1 MALATA
7 SRTQQSTARQ
17 SRGERPVGMY
27 VLIGVPAL
35 LALFLAWQVVTP
47 MLRTEIVAHTAVAV
61 SKVSLESDP
70 QGSRV
75 DLVLVDRVGADTTV
89 NGDVTVKVREP
100 DGRVWQTTRTVSG
113 DSFAPLREG
122 SLLSGRTGFSVVVP
136 AIDWTLPPRRGGA
149 ATVTVTVSP
158 ADGSDPF
165 STVAEERFP

>member
-7 SRTQQSTARQ
+7 SRNQQSTGRQ
-17 SRGERPVGMY
+17 STSQRPVGMY

-75 DLVLVDRVGADTTV
+75 DMVLSNRCNCTRFGPPNSST
-89 NGDVTVKVREP
+89 
-100 DGRVWQTTRTVSG
+100 TTRPRS
-113 DSFAPLREG
+113 E
-122 SLLSGRTGFSVVVP
+122 TG
-136 AIDWTLPPRRGGA
+136 AWTACGGGTPIA
-149 ATVTVTVSP
+149 
-158 ADGSDPF
+158 
-165 STVAEERFP
+165 R

>member
-1 MALATA
+1 MALASATR
-7 SRTQQSTARQ
+7 SQQSTARQ
-17 SRGERPVGMY
+17 PKSERPVGMY

-35 LALFLAWQVVTP
+35 LALFLVWQVVTP
-47 MLRTEIVAHTAVAV
+47 LLRTEIIAHTAVAV

-75 DLVLVDRVGADTTV
+75 DLVLVDRVGGDTTIS
-89 NGDVTVKVREP
+89 GDVTVKVREP
-100 DGRVWQTTRTVSG
+100 DGRVWRTTRTVSS
-113 DSFAPLREG
+113 DSFGPLPG
-122 SLLSGRTGFSVVVP
+122 GGLLSGRTGLSVVVP
-136 AIDWTLPPRRGGA
+136 AADWALPPRRGGA